1 MILQPVNIV
10 DTPEYFRKFHNEI
23 KQAFTP
29 MGQEN
34 KLAATMSHYLRL
46 AWTEALISEKNFMFI
61 AKDGGQTFIVIV
73 NIKEEEIQAIELP
86 PIPENLHLLLALA
99 SSMAE
104 ENELDFTDTCVR
116 ISNIFIR
123 IGQ

>member
-10 DTPEYFRKFHNEI
+10 DTPEYFRKFHDEMNR
-23 KQAFTP
+23 AFTP
-29 MGQEN
+29 TGPN

-46 AWTEALISEKNFMFI
+46 AWTEALMSEKNFMFI

-86 PIPENLHLLLALA
+86 PIPENLLLLLALA